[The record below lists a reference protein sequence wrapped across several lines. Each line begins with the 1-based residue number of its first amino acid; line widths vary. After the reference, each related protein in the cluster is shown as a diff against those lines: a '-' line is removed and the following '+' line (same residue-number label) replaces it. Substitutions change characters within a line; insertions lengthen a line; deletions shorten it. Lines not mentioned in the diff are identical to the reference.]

1 MLIDMVFT
9 YVNGND
15 VNYIKKKYEILNLD
29 TNTNTNTISFNPSI
43 RHTNINEILYSVQSV
58 LKFIPWINKIYI
70 ITDNQYI
77 PNLIH
82 NSKIIFINHTDI
94 IPSSYLPTYNSDTIE
109 SFIHNIPNLSEI
121 FLYNND
127 DVFHLDFIKENDIYT
142 TGSSDDDNKIS
153 LHINSKFNLNILRKK
168 DTEYSKRIC
177 LTADILLK
185 KYPNIIL
192 INNHHTKILRKS
204 TLKSI
209 ETDFSDLL
217 HNMRSSIFRA
227 DNYIQYLFLA
237 LNIDHYTHNNII
249 SNDFTNIIELHL
261 GSKTCTD
268 NFFNQFKD
276 RQQLKFVCFNSMDK
290 SYETHFKVFM
300 DLIFN

>member
-9 YVNGND
+9 YVNGKD
-15 VNYIKKKYEILNLD
+15 IDYINKKYEMFNIIN
-29 TNTNTNTISFNPSI
+29 NTNIISFNPSI

-70 ITDNQYI
+70 ITDNQSI
-77 PNLIH
+77 HNLIQ

-127 DVFHLDFIKENDIYT
+127 DVFHLDFINETDIYT
-142 TGSSDDDNKIS
+142 TSSDCEYETNKIS
-153 LHINSKFNLNILRKK
+153 LHINSKFNLNIIRNKN
-168 DTEYSKRIC
+168 TEYSKRIC

-185 KYPNIIL
+185 KYQDIVL

-204 TLKSI
+204 TLKYI
-209 ETDFSDLL
+209 ETEFSDLL
-217 HNMRSSIFRA
+217 HQMRSSRFRS
-227 DNYIQYLFLA
+227 DYYIQYLLLA

-276 RQQLKFVCFNSMDK
+276 RQLKFVCFNSMDQ
-290 SYETHFKVFM
+290 SYKTQFKAFM